1 MSAAQTAND
10 LTLLAQSRASGDRG
24 RLILGIVDLCAQSEA
39 EQRTPQVRALLDP
52 IFLNLVADAEF
63 QIRLRLAQK
72 LAPFD
77 WSPPKLINLLARD
90 DIEIARPVIAASPV
104 LKDADLAQ
112 LLIDATIEHRI
123 EVARRPY
130 VGPQVV
136 ETILKQG
143 EPEVLTALAGNDTAD
158 VSPDAMEQLVEASRR
173 IAGMR
178 SPLVRHPRLTTE
190 MAEHLYG
197 WVGQVL
203 RAAIVSRFRVDAQ
216 ALDAALAEAVK
227 EAWRGGPQEYTP
239 ADPEQEQME
248 RRLITKLHQ
257 SGQLRTSYLM
267 RALRERRL
275 SLFEAALATLGG
287 YTPQAVRAAINA
299 ERPEMLALACAGVG
313 IDRVVFAT
321 ILNLVRE
328 LNLGRPPGDAE
339 RARRAFDGGGPEH
352 RSLAAQAF
360 RKVAEQSDP
369 EESIPR

>member
-1 MSAAQTAND
+1 MSAAHTAND
-10 LTLLAQSRASGDRG
+10 LTLLAQSRESGDRG
-24 RLILGIVDLCAQSEA
+24 RLILGIVDLCAQSDA
-39 EQRTPQVRALLDP
+39 GVRTPQVRALLDP
-52 IFLNLVADAEF
+52 IFLNLVGDAEH

-72 LAPFD
+72 LAPFE

-130 VGPQVV
+130 VGPEVV
-136 ETILKQG
+136 ETILKQA
-143 EPEVLTALAGNDTAD
+143 EPEVLTTLAGNDTAD
-158 VSPDAMEQLVEASRR
+158 VSEDAMTRLVEASRQ

-190 MAEHLYG
+190 MAERLYG

-203 RAAIVSRFRVDAQ
+203 RSAIVSRFRVDAE
-216 ALDAALAEAVK
+216 ALDAAMTEAVT
-227 EAWRGGPQEYTP
+227 EAWRGGPSQAYVP

-248 RRLITKLHQ
+248 RRLIAKLHQ
-257 SGQLRTSYLM
+257 AGQLRTSYLM

-287 YTPQAVRAAINA
+287 YSSEAVRTAINA

-313 IDRVVFAT
+313 IDRGAFAT
-321 ILNLVRE
+321 ILALVRE
-328 LNLGRPPGDAE
+328 LNGGRPAGGAE
-339 RARRAFDGGGPEH
+339 AVQRTANAFGAHPK
-352 RSLAAQAF
+352 SSAANAF
-360 RKVAEQSDP
+360 RQAVGG
-369 EESIPR
+369 